1 MGTVFAYARVSTPRQ
16 GEKGVSLVEQ
26 RDAITRYAERHG
38 LEIVRWFEE
47 QESASKKG
55 RPAFNQMLRLL
66 RLGVAHGVIIHKIDR
81 SARNLEDWND
91 IGKLVDAGVDVHFA
105 TESIDLKT
113 TAGRLSADIQAV
125 VATHYSRNLRDEVK
139 KGLYGRLK
147 QGFYPLRAPIGYLD
161 QGSAKSK
168 IHDPMRAP
176 LLKTAFELYGTG
188 EYSLPHLASE
198 MVRRGL
204 RNRAGGKVT
213 VNGLAT
219 VLKNPFYIG
228 LMRILK
234 NGETY
239 KGSHEALI
247 PVALFE
253 KVQDVLSGKR
263 VDRTQNHV
271 FTYSRIVRCATCK
284 YSLIAERQKGHIY
297 YRCHNRPFKNP
308 AVCPTTSIREEH
320 LEAALLTVLD
330 RVQLSDE
337 ELNLAKEHIARRRTD
352 IEQQCAHTK
361 NALKL
366 QYDQLRSRISHLAD
380 LLLDGTIQKPLFESK
395 QTSLLLEQ
403 TAVEEKLRE
412 VDGGSVAAMRQLEKT
427 VELAKSASLLYRT
440 ASVDN
445 KRKLLKILLSNVSA
459 SGKNVEI
466 MLSVPFRLIAER
478 GKDDDG
484 RLNRGT
490 CRTWANVLETIHTH
504 FHDNS
509 AALSG
514 VDGNET

>member
-26 RDAITRYAERHG
+26 RDAIARYSERHG

-66 RLGVAHGVIIHKIDR
+66 RLGAARGVIIHKIDR
-81 SARNLEDWND
+81 SARNLEDWNH
-91 IGKLVDAGVDVHFA
+91 IGKLVDAGIDVHFA

-161 QGSAKSK
+161 QGSAKPK
-168 IHDPMRAP
+168 IQDPMRAP
-176 LLKTAFELYGTG
+176 LVKTVFELYSTG
-188 EYSLPHLASE
+188 EYSLPRLAHE

-204 RNRAGGKVT
+204 HNRAGGKVT

-219 VLKNPFYIG
+219 ILRNPFYIG

-234 NGETY
+234 NAETY

-253 KVQDVLSGKR
+253 RVQDVLSGKR
-263 VDRTQNHV
+263 VDRVASHV
-271 FTYSRIVRCATCK
+271 FTYSRIIRCATCK
-284 YSLIAERQKGHIY
+284 YSLIAERQKGHVY

-308 AVCPTTSIREEH
+308 AVCPITSRREEQ
-320 LEAALLTVLD
+320 LEAAVLD
-330 RVQLSDE
+330 VLQIVQLSNA
-337 ELNLAKEHIARRRTD
+337 ELSLAKKYLAQRRTD
-352 IEQQCAHTK
+352 VEQQGAQMR

-366 QYDQLRSRISHLAD
+366 QHDQLKKRISNLTD

-395 QTSLLLEQ
+395 QMALLLEQ
-403 TAVEEKLRE
+403 TAVEEKRRE
-412 VDGGSVAAMRQLEKT
+412 MENGGGAATKQLEKT
-427 VELAKSASLLYRT
+427 VELAQSASLLYRT
-440 ASVDN
+440 ASTAN
-445 KRKLLKILLSNVSA
+445 KRKLLKILLSNVSVT
-459 SGKNVEI
+459 GKKVEI

-490 CRTWANVLETIHTH
+490 CRTWA
-504 FHDNS
+504 
-509 AALSG
+509 
-514 VDGNET
+514 